1 MRVVLGMGSQISYQR
16 TNPICSVE
24 GNGSASTIP
33 AATVRF
39 KPVATIGLTCA
50 VGRACWSRPYANA
63 LYFLLVISTHE

>member
-1 MRVVLGMGSQISYQR
+1 MLSQISDQR

-24 GNGSASTIP
+24 GNGSVSTIP

-50 VGRACWSRPYANA
+50 AGWACWSRLYANA
-63 LYFLLVISTHE
+63 LYLLLVISTHE